1 MQRQTEF
8 LKKIYRMMFLNF
20 SDKMGN
26 SLARKRI
33 KATDF
38 DYLAKN
44 TAFVTL
50 DVSYVQYTENY
61 LYCSHFWFW
70 VSISQ
75 GFILHCLCEK

>member
-1 MQRQTEF
+1 MQRQTAF
-8 LKKIYRMMFLNF
+8 LNEIYRMMFLNC

-50 DVSYVQYTENY
+50 DVSYVENEVY
-61 LYCSHFWFW
+61 SSH
-70 VSISQ
+70 
-75 GFILHCLCEK
+75 ILPSSLPVPASAGLS